1 VLTFSKSLEA
11 SFRITGTSLGP
22 KRITM
27 RRSGSNALLYSGLP
41 LSSSVVV
48 ERAFMRNTFQLAFS
62 DMHCDRRRYMFSV
75 DDPVLRHQW
84 VASLKR
90 QVEIACLQLR
100 DAGHGRTGTTKFHL
114 AAEAVAFRVLY
125 ESLLCDEFGRNTRSL
140 SPPPQSPP
148 TNGTLHRFDQQQQRS
163 FGAYLHA
170 RSKSRSQW
178 YHNSMAGKMEIDW
191 RSPSTTRRYRRGVAL
206 PQKMWKGQEIE
217 VLCRQNSSVAGVI
230 SYLLHLRSREDLNGV
245 EGYP

>member
-1 VLTFSKSLEA
+1 ML
-11 SFRITGTSLGP
+11 
-22 KRITM
+22 
-27 RRSGSNALLYSGLP
+27 RSGSNALLYSGLP

-84 VASLKR
+84 AASLKR
-90 QVEIACLQLR
+90 QVEVASSNYAALTM
-100 DAGHGRTGTTKFHL
+100 DPVATKFHL

-148 TNGTLHRFDQQQQRS
+148 TNGAVHRFDQQQRS

-178 YHNSMAGKMEIDW
+178 YHNSMAGKMEIDLEV
-191 RSPSTTRRYRRGVAL
+191 PIDDETDTAEGVA
-206 PQKMWKGQEIE
+206 PPVKMWKGQEIE
-217 VLCRQNSSVAGVI
+217 TLCRQNSSVASVI
-230 SYLLHLRSREDLNGV
+230 SHLLRIRSREDLNGV
-245 EGYP
+245 EGHPQPRLD